1 MSKSL
6 MFKMNGDAVLTQ
18 ITRADVSG
26 DFLFVDKRT
35 GTVYSFTATSQK
47 CSVVGADT
55 EVKWSATFLDS
66 PYYLKIISFI
76 KKGKINTTYEPQI
89 LTVQMTT
96 GNNDLVA
103 VSYYAKDQN
112 LEKDGL
118 WIDVDAATDG
128 RLCISEGETGTTNQ
142 ATNFA
147 TVASLEMTHSKMR
160 RVCQIVV
167 NGAVLHEDHIL
178 I

>member
-1 MSKSL
+1 
-6 MFKMNGDAVLTQ
+6 
-18 ITRADVSG
+18 
-26 DFLFVDKRT
+26 
-35 GTVYSFTATSQK
+35 
-47 CSVVGADT
+47 
-55 EVKWSATFLDS
+55 
-66 PYYLKIISFI
+66 
-76 KKGKINTTYEPQI
+76 
-89 LTVQMTT
+89 MTT

-103 VSYYAKDQN
+103 VSYYTKDQN